1 MDICLN
7 LPCSH
12 YDNTSWETCSIDFSN
27 AFVQAK
33 LKEPH
38 LDSPILWIQDSWP
51 SKDLPLFDTF
61 PIWNQ

>member
-1 MDICLN
+1 M
-7 LPCSH
+7 
-12 YDNTSWETCSIDFSN
+12 TSWETCSIDFSN

-38 LDSPILWIQDSWP
+38 LDTPTLWIQDSWP

-61 PIWNQ
+61 PIWH